1 MARFFQYLREFIQIE
16 TEMDLMKI
24 RQRAIKLFR
33 SQIKTIFMK
42 KNFTLAL
49 LVILVAVASC
59 SFTNKSF
66 ENDDKD
72 KLLLDL
78 ITYVLERGHYEP
90 KDLNDSFSSNVFDDF
105 IDILDPTKRYFV
117 ASDIRDFEKYRF
129 MIDDEIRNTEIT
141 FFNVVYQR
149 LMKRMGEAKEI
160 YKEVLSEPF
169 DYSIAETINI
179 DYKDQAFA
187 TNKKQLKERWR
198 KQLKYNTLGIFD
210 NKVENRIA
218 EAKQDENTGKATAT
232 LTLNSFPGT
241 IDKVTLEEESRE
253 NTQNTLDEFFDF
265 IDDLERKDWFVQ
277 YINTIVDE
285 FDPHT
290 FYFAPDDKE
299 KFDIGMSGKFEGIG
313 ARLQKKP
320 EGARVMEIISGGPV
334 WREQSLE
341 VGDEILKVGQDGEEP
356 IDIVGMRLDDAI
368 KLIKGPKGT
377 VVDLTVRKVDGTVEE
392 VSITRDV
399 VQLEESFAK
408 SATVKKEDSK
418 YGLIHLPKFYVDF
431 EDYTE
436 RNAATDVAKEVER
449 LKQEGVEGIV
459 LDLRDNGGGSLK
471 TVVEMAGLFI
481 KDGPIVQVRSS
492 GQRKEVHEDKDERIQ
507 WDGPLVILV
516 NELSASASE
525 ILAAAM
531 QDYKRAVVIGS
542 KQTFGKGTVQNVIPL
557 DNIVR
562 SNEHGDLGAIK
573 LTTQKFYRINGGSTQ
588 LEGVKS
594 DIVVPDRYSYIDLG
608 ERDQENPLGWDKI
621 TPANYKIWDGYIDF
635 ETTVSNSKKRM
646 ADNEYIKLIEENA
659 KWLKE
664 QQDETIIS
672 LSYDAYKKREN
683 QAKKRSDHFKSL
695 QEYDSQLTF
704 QSLRYETEL
713 FTKDSI
719 LREKRDRWHKNLAK
733 DIYVDEAV
741 NVLRDLQL
749 NNIKSAERKL
759 ASVKG

>member
-1 MARFFQYLREFIQIE
+1 
-16 TEMDLMKI
+16 
-24 RQRAIKLFR
+24 
-33 SQIKTIFMK
+33 MK
-42 KNFTLAL
+42 KNFILAL

-66 ENDDKD
+66 GNDDKD

-90 KDLNDSFSSNVFDDF
+90 KEVNDNFSSNVFDDF
-105 IDILDPTKRYFV
+105 IDIVDPTKRYFLE
-117 ASDIRDFEKYRF
+117 SDIREFEKYRF
-129 MIDDEIRNTEIT
+129 MIDDEIRNTDIT
-141 FFNVVYQR
+141 FFNSVYQR
-149 LMKRMGEAKEI
+149 LMVRMDEAKDI
-160 YKEVLSEPF
+160 YKEVLSQPF
-169 DYSIAETINI
+169 DYTVDENIEINYSEQ
-179 DYKDQAFA
+179 DFA
-187 TNKKQLKERWR
+187 SNKKELKERWR
-198 KQLKYNTLGIFD
+198 KQLKYNTLNVFD
-210 NKVENRIA
+210 NKVDNMIS
-218 EAKQDENTGKATAT
+218 EADQASNTESDAI
-232 LTLNSFPGT
+232 LTFNQIPST
-241 IDKVTLEEESRE
+241 VDKVATEEEARE
-253 NTQNTLDEFFDF
+253 VTKNTLDEFFDF
-265 IDDLERKDWFVQ
+265 VDDLERKDWFVQ
-277 YINTIVDE
+277 YLNTIVEE

-290 FYFAPDDKE
+290 FYFAPEEKE

-320 EGARVMEIISGGPV
+320 EGAKIVEIISGGPV
-334 WREQSLE
+334 WRDQSLE
-341 VGDEILKVGQDGEEP
+341 VGDEILKVGQEGEEP

-377 VVDLTVRKVDGTVEE
+377 VVELTVRKVDGTIET

-399 VQLEESFAK
+399 VELEESYAK
-408 SATVKKEDSK
+408 SATIEAGNQK
-418 YGLIHLPKFYVDF
+418 YGLIDLPKFYVDF

-436 RNAATDVAKEVER
+436 RNAATDVAKELER
-449 LKQEGVEGIV
+449 LKEAGTEGII

-492 GQRKEVHEDKDERIQ
+492 GQRKEVHEDKDERVQ

-531 QDYKRAVVIGS
+531 QDYKRAVIIGS

-557 DNIVR
+557 DGIVR
-562 SNEHGDLGAIK
+562 GNQHGDLGAIK

-608 ERDQENPLGWDKI
+608 ERDQQNPLGWDKI
-621 TPANYKIWDGYIDF
+621 TPADYQVWDGYIDMD
-635 ETTVSNSKKRM
+635 EAVKNSKERM
-646 ADNEYIKLIEENA
+646 AKNEQIKLIEENA

-664 QQDETIIS
+664 QQDENLIS
-672 LSYDAYKKREN
+672 LKYDAYVNKE
-683 QAKKRSDHFKSL
+683 QEAKKRSEKFKSL
-695 QEYDSQLTF
+695 RDYDSKLSF
-704 QSLRYETEL
+704 GSLQYETEL
-713 FTKDSI
+713 FTQDSV
-719 LREKRDRWHKNLAK
+719 LREKRDRWHKNLAR
-733 DIYVDEAV
+733 DIYIEEAV
-741 NVLRDLQL
+741 NVLKDLHK
-749 NNIKSAERKL
+749 NNIKQEENKL